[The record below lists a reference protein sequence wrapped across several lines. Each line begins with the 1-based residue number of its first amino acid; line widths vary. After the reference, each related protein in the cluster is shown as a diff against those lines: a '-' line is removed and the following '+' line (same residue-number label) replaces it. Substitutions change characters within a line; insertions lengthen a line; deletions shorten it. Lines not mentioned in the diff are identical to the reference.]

1 MDDLIEFHIQG
12 FIKIKDKDTGEII
25 VEKNNAVHIGNI
37 STKIAQA
44 LTGDNTSFITY
55 MAFGNG
61 GVIIDTAGNIVY
73 RNPNVSVNKNPAEQ
87 LYNTTLI
94 MEMTNNA
101 SGVNDPVVDVPGG
114 NIKNFEDVVASVVME
129 AGFPDTQS
137 QIDNAVSS
145 NNADTGTNFVFNEL
159 ALYTGISGL
168 GSHQIFDDIQEFL
181 AHLSTTLITHV
192 IFHPVQ
198 KSVNRT
204 LEITYTLRIQ
214 MGE

>member
-1 MDDLIEFHIQG
+1 MEDQVEFQLRG
-12 FIKIKDKDTGEII
+12 FIKIKDKETGEVL
-25 VEKNNAVHIGNI
+25 VEKNNAVHVGNI

-44 LTGDNTSFITY
+44 LTGDNTAFITY

-73 RNPNVSVNKNPAEQ
+73 RNPNVSINKNPVEQ
-87 LYNTTLI
+87 LYNTTLV

-101 SGVNDPVVDVPGG
+101 SNVSDPVVDVPGG

-129 AGFPDTQS
+129 AGFPTAQS
-137 QIDNAVSS
+137 QIDNAIYS
-145 NNADTGTNFVFNEL
+145 NTADTQTNFVFNEL
-159 ALYTGISGL
+159 ALYTGVAGL
-168 GSHQIFDDIQEFL
+168 ESHQDFTSIQEFL
-181 AHLSTTLITHV
+181 ANISTILITHV